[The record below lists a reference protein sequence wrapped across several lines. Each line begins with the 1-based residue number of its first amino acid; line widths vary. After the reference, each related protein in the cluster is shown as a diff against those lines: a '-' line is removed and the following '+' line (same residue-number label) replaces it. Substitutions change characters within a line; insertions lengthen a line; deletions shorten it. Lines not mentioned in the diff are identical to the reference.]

1 MAYGFIFFIKLKSKL
16 RWKKINRF
24 PFTGLTSINKLSCKN
39 AFCTPDS
46 SRKGPINSWMS
57 DRKFVRPSVYLYFL
71 RIYQSV
77 FSEIF
82 YYNTYPQLKKSDKNM
97 FSEKFQF
104 APKWAKLVQNGPLG
118 FSKFLKNLLL
128 LLDLLC
134 NESSYCFLY
143 FNPNPISGENLIPII
158 RIRLQRF

>member
-16 RWKKINRF
+16 WWKKINRF
-24 PFTGLTSINKLSCKN
+24 PFTGLTSVNKLSCKN

-46 SRKGPINSWMS
+46 SRKGPINSCMS

-97 FSEKFQF
+97 FFREISICPKMGKIGPQWPIRFFEIFEKFITF
-104 APKWAKLVQNGPLG
+104 AG
-118 FSKFLKNLLL
+118 FAL
-128 LLDLLC
+128 
-134 NESSYCFLY
+134 
-143 FNPNPISGENLIPII
+143 
-158 RIRLQRF
+158 

>member
-16 RWKKINRF
+16 WWKKINRF

-46 SRKGPINSWMS
+46 SRKGPINSCMS
-57 DRKFVRPSVYLYFL
+57 DQKFVRPSIF
-71 RIYQSV
+71 I
-77 FSEIF
+77 FSEYTNQF
-82 YYNTYPQLKKSDKNM
+82 FLKFFIIIHTHNWKNLTKTC

-128 LLDLLC
+128 LLDLLY